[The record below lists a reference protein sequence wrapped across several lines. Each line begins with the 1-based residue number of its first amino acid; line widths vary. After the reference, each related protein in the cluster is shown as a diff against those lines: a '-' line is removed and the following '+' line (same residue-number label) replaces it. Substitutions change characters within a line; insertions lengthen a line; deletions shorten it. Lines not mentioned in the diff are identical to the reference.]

1 MIEGVRYSANDLTVA
16 YWNRVRV
23 EMMKVLAKASG
34 IDLETLLNVRRKRR
48 TFIEV
53 LLESPFM
60 ERVVFLE
67 VLQVYWPAVPLG
79 ALGVFLGVTTASE
92 RQSVLKAISYCQPI
106 PALVPLRAKLAKVL
120 KEKADEWRKDYNAV
134 DHRARSM
141 SAKKAHVRRP
151 ELLNRTQFA
160 ALYKGR
166 VYEDDSGA
174 NIEPKGGRLKA
185 PEPYFSGVSSPQG
198 W

>member
-16 YWNRVRV
+16 YWNQVRV
-23 EMMKVLAKASG
+23 DMMGVLAKASG
-34 IDLETLLNVRRKRR
+34 VDKETLLNVRRKRR

-53 LLESPFM
+53 LTKSPFM
-60 ERVVFLE
+60 ERVVFVE

-79 ALGVFLGVTTASE
+79 ALGVFLGLTTASE
-92 RQSVLKAISYCQPI
+92 RQSILKAIDYCKPI
-106 PALVPLRAKLAKVL
+106 PALVPLRAKLAKIL
-120 KEKADEWRKDYNAV
+120 KEKANEWRQDYNAV
-134 DHRARSM
+134 DHRARSL
-141 SAKKAHVRRP
+141 SAKKAHVSRP
-151 ELLNRTQFA
+151 ELLNRAQFA

-166 VYEDDSGA
+166 RYGEDQA
-174 NIEPKGGRLKA
+174 AIIEPKGGRVLA